1 MSFRFKNN
9 KLENN
14 AELSNKK
21 SLFLNM
27 KAHYE
32 STDRDPFATLP
43 LTYLIRDGIRDV
55 AYKEFESFYFKNP
68 DTTWIVKP
76 GENTN
81 RGQGITVVKDIKD
94 I

>member
-1 MSFRFKNN
+1 MYN

-27 KAHYE
+27 KAHYI
-32 STDRDPFATLP
+32 STDRDPFVTLP

-55 AYKEFESFYFKNP
+55 SYKEFESFYFKNP

-81 RGQGITVVKDIKD
+81 RGQGITVVKDIRD